1 MADDTRSTITVAI
14 RRSSKSPAIFLAASF
29 TEPAWEP
36 VELDVKPIPP
46 LASQDTAVQTNGHV
60 PDAQYEF
67 SKSFEVALGKHQ
79 YKFREGLEG
88 SWFHDKEVDSAVDDE
103 GNESNVLVVEPVMA
117 TMKSAD
123 SPEKEDVENISNG
136 SVSGVE
142 KADGVKV
149 EHEVSKDDAS
159 EAVIVEDV
167 ASTEAILEAQDT
179 KLAEDPLAAENVEAS
194 EADTTSKDVPEL
206 LENPVEDSHEARADS
221 APEPVVNELQIVE
234 KEPQGQLQMKNDEG
248 QNTEPAEKNDLAA
261 PDVDEAE
268 PVETEVATDPDATI
282 DDKPPASEPAHT
294 PEPSQQ
300 DVVIETPVCEENEEN
315 PANAETSIDAAGEEL
330 KPEETTIDIESP
342 ETEPK
347 VVEQPSQPDAASNL
361 APASIEEPEDPITP
375 IHTEPTDPI
384 EPAEPAEP
392 AEPTTAID
400 APADSEPAQSQVV
413 DENIIPLVN
422 GDVQKED
429 EADKPAEI
437 GTSGEEYLE
446 STPEGGIAELDTK
459 PDPVLEEKPEEPDV
473 QAPIMEVTAPESEPL
488 VIKDDD
494 SQAGN
499 VIKDVESQDVN
510 IDKEDELSGEVANPI
525 AQEAPDDVTPDASM
539 EPQENAELVSEPTDE
554 VAPVEDVTTKAAV
567 NDDTTDVPVNEEP
580 AGAGPDPAAPAPPE
594 SHEAAPEPEITPEIP
609 VVSATEEPEAPTSEE
624 ATIADGEPVTQQDV
638 IPDSV
643 EPESLVEAEEP
654 VVPDSSDEVVASKPE
669 DDASLELEPDTLAT
683 PEEPESPESAA
694 DTVPETNGNSGEE
707 PEASEPAA
715 NLELVQSSTPETE
728 VADEQTTEK
737 VVEPETSKSVDIADP
752 APDSTPDVAEI
763 STAEEPAAPQLPG
776 DLAANPATTDI
787 PEGEVEQTEPE
798 SSKPIDGVVAELE
811 PVVQTISTDVL
822 GAPVEKTEP
831 ETSQLNGDV
840 VSDLAEPAEV
850 VLPAVPAPS
859 TEVATVETPEA
870 PEELRVPD
878 TTKPADDVV
887 TDTAPVSENTASQIA
902 EASVEVTD
910 SETLH
915 PSGDDPEP
923 IEPEELAKP
932 IEPEPEPETA
942 TEPPPVQAPEVP
954 EDLKEPEDLDPDKD
968 AVIPQT
974 EHEPVPVA
982 TTSDITQAST
992 EPSQPETSIDADNG
1006 VTQLDELE
1014 PKSAPEAPISEV
1026 AEDPTEAVEPDA
1038 SEAIGDAVTKSEPD
1052 SVLTAWEKDEIP
1064 PEPTKAE
1071 ELPVVDNAVVEPTL
1085 EVAPEITREDA
1096 SDTTVAPTT
1105 FTAERELE
1113 ANVDTNRDL
1122 ESNEPETT
1130 IPATG
1135 ETVGASAVVEESETP
1150 KTPEDTETH
1159 IAQEIP
1165 TADSTEPQAVSAP
1178 GLEQEVETPEIPAP
1192 MEEPKSS
1199 EPAPEDEPLATDN
1212 ADNTTPDHK
1221 QDEVVTNGDR
1231 TDSTDK
1237 VEEQQELAT
1246 ELPVVIE
1253 DVPEPSLDNE
1263 PGVSKQEQ
1271 QISDPEPIAVEES
1284 EHATPAEEP
1293 EVEHTAEVESET
1305 NEPSQVTKTPVGL
1318 EGSKPELTEIEQPA
1332 VDAASALG
1340 PPQEPNPPPEI
1351 DQDIPKLAT
1360 EEPSAEPELTPS
1372 TDFVSE
1378 VLPANEPATK
1388 NKSGDTF
1395 EPAVPVAVAAET
1407 DLEVSEQTKHAEPA
1421 EKGDGREPPTAAA
1434 TLESSTA
1441 EMVADEL
1448 ESTSK
1453 SKEQPPASDPEETK
1467 ASESDEPDTRKEFA
1481 VEIEQPTSLKT
1492 ADYPLIESPIE
1503 NSLSEPVVPHDN
1515 ANAATEVPPGMQPK
1529 PEVEVLAAPAEEP
1542 FVGTNGTTSKSP
1554 VEEVPQAPLEEPAV
1568 KVAAAT
1574 LTTALVGAGITQL
1587 VSNNEDPVADKD
1599 VPSTAPAEV
1608 FVSAVE
1614 TSLPSVPEVTSNG
1627 ISRSIDKAKEGKAV
1641 VNGNNSSPVQESDGG
1656 ATERVLAPANSQEE
1670 LLASATEPP
1679 ELAKQSGAVPSAK
1692 QAEVYTLP
1700 PTATSQTEPI
1710 PSNSGEPEP
1719 TNKSSEPA
1727 AAGSES
1733 SPAPDATKSG
1743 AASGEAE
1750 EPRPTTAGD
1759 RSVTSVTIH
1768 KRKNFFKALW
1778 HAIFTSF
1785 FGGVFSV
1792 FRRGRRDTT
1801 RQ

>member
-1 MADDTRSTITVAI
+1 MADDTRSTVTVAI

-46 LASQDTAVQTNGHV
+46 LASQDTVVQTNGHI
-60 PDAQYEF
+60 PGAQYEF

-88 SWFHDKEVDSAVDDE
+88 SWFHDKEVDSAVDN
-103 GNESNVLVVEPVMA
+103 GNESNVLVVEPVRA

-142 KADGVKV
+142 KVDEVKV

-159 EAVIVEDV
+159 ETAIAEDV
-167 ASTEAILEAQDT
+167 TSTEAILEAQDT
-179 KLAEDPLAAENVEAS
+179 KVAEDPLAAENVEAS

-234 KEPQGQLQMKNDEG
+234 KEHEGQLQMKNDEG
-248 QNTEPAEKNDLAA
+248 QNTGPAEKNDLAA

-282 DDKPPASEPAHT
+282 DDKPPASEPANT

-315 PANAETSIDAAGEEL
+315 PANAETSIDAAGE
-330 KPEETTIDIESP
+330 KFKSEETTVDNESP

-347 VVEQPSQPDAASNL
+347 VVEQPSPPDAPSNL

-375 IHTEPTDPI
+375 IHTEPTEPI
-384 EPAEPAEP
+384 EPAELAE
-392 AEPTTAID
+392 ATTAID
-400 APADSEPAQSQVV
+400 APADSEPAQSQAV
-413 DENIIPLVN
+413 DENIITLVN
-422 GDVQKED
+422 GDAQKKD
-429 EADKPAEI
+429 EGDKPAEI
-437 GTSGEEYLE
+437 WTSGEESLE
-446 STPEGGIAELDTK
+446 STPDGGIAELDTK
-459 PDPVLEEKPEEPDV
+459 PDPVPEEKPEGPDV
-473 QAPIMEVTAPESEPL
+473 QAPIMEVTAPESEQL

-499 VIKDVESQDVN
+499 VIKAVESQDVN
-510 IDKEDELSGEVANPI
+510 IDKEDEPSGEVANPI

-539 EPQENAELVSEPTDE
+539 EPQQQNAELVSEPTHE
-554 VAPVEDVTTKAAV
+554 VAPAEDITAKAVV
-567 NDDTTDVPVNEEP
+567 NDDTTGVPENEEP
-580 AGAGPDPAAPAPPE
+580 AGAGPDPAAPAPSE
-594 SHEAAPEPEITPEIP
+594 SHEAAPKPEITPEIP

-624 ATIADGEPVTQQDV
+624 ATIPDVEPVTQQDV
-638 IPDSV
+638 IPGST
-643 EPESLVEAEEP
+643 EPESLVETEEP

-669 DDASLELEPDTLAT
+669 DDAALEPEPDTSAT
-683 PEEPESPESAA
+683 PEEPEAPESAA
-694 DTVPETNGNSGEE
+694 DIVPETNANSREE

-715 NLELVQSSTPETE
+715 DLELVQSSTPETE

-752 APDSTPDVAEI
+752 APDSAPDVVEI
-763 STAEEPAAPQLPG
+763 STAEEPAAPQIPG
-776 DLAANPATTDI
+776 DLVANPATTDI

-798 SSKPIDGVVAELE
+798 TSKPIDGVVAELE

-822 GAPVEKTEP
+822 DAPVEKTEP
-831 ETSQLNGDV
+831 ETSQLNGGV

-887 TDTAPVSENTASQIA
+887 ADTAPVSENTASQIA
-902 EASVEVTD
+902 DASVEVTD

-915 PSGDDPEP
+915 PSGDHPEP

-932 IEPEPEPETA
+932 IEPEPEPEPA

-968 AVIPQT
+968 AVIPQP
-974 EHEPVPVA
+974 EQEPVPVA

-992 EPSQPETSIDADNG
+992 EPSQPETSIDADNA
-1006 VTQLDELE
+1006 VTQLDERE

-1038 SEAIGDAVTKSEPD
+1038 SEAIGDAVTKSEPV
-1052 SVLTAWEKDEIP
+1052 SVLTASETYEIP

-1071 ELPVVDNAVVEPTL
+1071 DLPVVDNAVVEPTP

-1096 SDTTVAPTT
+1096 PDATVAPTT

-1113 ANVDTNRDL
+1113 VNVDTNRDL

-1135 ETVGASAVVEESETP
+1135 ETVGASAVVEESETQ
-1150 KTPEDTETH
+1150 KTPEDTETYV
-1159 IAQEIP
+1159 AQEIS
-1165 TADSTEPQAVSAP
+1165 TTDRTEPQAVSAP
-1178 GLEQEVETPEIPAP
+1178 GLEQEVETPEIPVA

-1199 EPAPEDEPLATDN
+1199 EPAPEDEPLADN
-1212 ADNTTPDHK
+1212 ITPDHK
-1221 QDEVVTNGDR
+1221 KDEVVTNGDR

-1237 VEEQQELAT
+1237 EEEQQEPLAT

-1253 DVPEPSLDNE
+1253 DVPEPSFNNE
-1263 PGVSKQEQ
+1263 PGVSKQKQ
-1271 QISDPEPIAVEES
+1271 QISDPQPIAVEEP

-1293 EVEHTAEVESET
+1293 EVEHTAEIESET

-1332 VDAASALG
+1332 VDSASALR

-1351 DQDIPKLAT
+1351 DQDIPNLAT
-1360 EEPSAEPELTPS
+1360 EEPNAEPELTPS
-1372 TDFVSE
+1372 TNFVSE

-1388 NKSGDTF
+1388 NKSGNTF
-1395 EPAVPVAVAAET
+1395 EPAVSVAVAAET

-1421 EKGDGREPPTAAA
+1421 EKSDGREPPTAAA
-1434 TLESSTA
+1434 TLESSNA
-1441 EMVADEL
+1441 EIVADEL

-1453 SKEQPPASDPEETK
+1453 SKEQPPASDPRETK

-1481 VEIEQPTSLKT
+1481 VEIKQPTSLKT
-1492 ADYPLIESPIE
+1492 ANYPFIESPIE

-1515 ANAATEVPPGMQPK
+1515 ANAATEVPPRTQPK
-1529 PEVEVLAAPAEEP
+1529 PEVEVVAVPPEEP

-1554 VEEVPQAPLEEPAV
+1554 VEEVPQAPLVEPAV

-1614 TSLPSVPEVTSNG
+1614 TSLSSAPEVTANG
-1627 ISRSIDKAKEGKAV
+1627 ISRSSDKAKEEKAV

-1670 LLASATEPP
+1670 SLASATDPP
-1679 ELAKQSGAVPSAK
+1679 ELTKQSGAVLSAK

-1710 PSNSGEPEP
+1710 PSISGEPEP
-1719 TNKSSEPA
+1719 TNKPSEPA
-1727 AAGSES
+1727 AADSEP

-1759 RSVTSVTIH
+1759 RSVTSITIH

-1785 FGGVFSV
+1785 LGGVFSV

>member
-1 MADDTRSTITVAI
+1 MADDTRSTVTVAI

-46 LASQDTAVQTNGHV
+46 LASKDTAVQTNGHV

-88 SWFHDKEVDSAVDDE
+88 SWFHDKEVDSAVDNE
-103 GNESNVLVVEPVMA
+103 GNESNVLVVEPVMT

-123 SPEKEDVENISNG
+123 SPEKEEVENISNG

-142 KADGVKV
+142 KADEVKV
-149 EHEVSKDDAS
+149 EHKVSKDDAS
-159 EAVIVEDV
+159 EAVIAEDV
-167 ASTEAILEAQDT
+167 TSTEVILEAQDT

-206 LENPVEDSHEARADS
+206 LENPVEDSHETRADS
-221 APEPVVNELQIVE
+221 APVVNELQIVE
-234 KEPQGQLQMKNDEG
+234 KEPEGQLQMKNDEG

-347 VVEQPSQPDAASNL
+347 VVEQPSQPDVASNL
-361 APASIEEPEDPITP
+361 APASIEELEDPITP
-375 IHTEPTDPI
+375 IHTEPAD
-384 EPAEPAEP
+384 P

-413 DENIIPLVN
+413 DENIIPQVN

-429 EADKPAEI
+429 EGDKPAET

-459 PDPVLEEKPEEPDV
+459 PYPVPEEKPEEPDV
-473 QAPIMEVTAPESEPL
+473 QAPIMEVTAPESEQL

-510 IDKEDELSGEVANPI
+510 IDKEDEPSGEVANPI
-525 AQEAPDDVTPDASM
+525 AQEVPDDVTPDTSM
-539 EPQENAELVSEPTDE
+539 EPQQQNAELVSEPTDE
-554 VAPVEDVTTKAAV
+554 VAPAEDVTAKAVV
-567 NDDTTDVPVNEEP
+567 NDDTTGVPDNEEP

-624 ATIADGEPVTQQDV
+624 TIIPDGEPVTQQDV
-638 IPDSV
+638 IPDSI
-643 EPESLVEAEEP
+643 EPESLVETEEP
-654 VVPDSSDEVVASKPE
+654 AVPDSSDEVVTSKPE
-669 DDASLELEPDTLAT
+669 DDTALEPEPDTPAT
-683 PEEPESPESAA
+683 PEEPEAPESAA
-694 DTVPETNGNSGEE
+694 DTVPETNANSGEE

-715 NLELVQSSTPETE
+715 DLELVQPSTPETE

-787 PEGEVEQTEPE
+787 PDREVEQTEPE
-798 SSKPIDGVVAELE
+798 TSKPIDGVVAELE

-822 GAPVEKTEP
+822 DAPVEKTEP
-831 ETSQLNGDV
+831 ETLQLNGDV
-840 VSDLAEPAEV
+840 VSDLAEPVEV

-887 TDTAPVSENTASQIA
+887 ADTAPVSENTASQIA
-902 EASVEVTD
+902 DASVEVTD

-915 PSGDDPEP
+915 PSCDDPEP

-932 IEPEPEPETA
+932 IEPEPQPEPEPA

-968 AVIPQT
+968 AVIPQP
-974 EHEPVPVA
+974 EHEPVPVP
-982 TTSDITQAST
+982 TTSNITQAST
-992 EPSQPETSIDADNG
+992 EPSQPETSIDADNA

-1026 AEDPTEAVEPDA
+1026 AEDPTEAVELDA
-1038 SEAIGDAVTKSEPD
+1038 SEAIGVAVTKSEPD
-1052 SVLTAWEKDEIP
+1052 SVLTASETHEIP

-1071 ELPVVDNAVVEPTL
+1071 DLPVVDYAVVEPTP
-1085 EVAPEITREDA
+1085 EVAPEITLEDA
-1096 SDTTVAPTT
+1096 PDTTVAPTT
-1105 FTAERELE
+1105 FNAERELE
-1113 ANVDTNRDL
+1113 ANVDTSRDP

-1159 IAQEIP
+1159 VAQEIP

-1192 MEEPKSS
+1192 MEEPKYS

-1212 ADNTTPDHK
+1212 ADNITPDHK
-1221 QDEVVTNGDR
+1221 RDEVVTNGDR

-1237 VEEQQELAT
+1237 EEEQQEPLAT

-1253 DVPEPSLDNE
+1253 DVPEPALDDE
-1263 PGVSKQEQ
+1263 PGVSKHEQ
-1271 QISDPEPIAVEES
+1271 QISDPGPIAVEEP

-1293 EVEHTAEVESET
+1293 EVEHTAEIESKT
-1305 NEPSQVTKTPVGL
+1305 NEPSQVTKAPVGL
-1318 EGSKPELTEIEQPA
+1318 EGSKSELTEIEQPA
-1332 VDAASALG
+1332 VDSASALG

-1372 TDFVSE
+1372 TNFVSE

-1407 DLEVSEQTKHAEPA
+1407 DLEVSEHTKHAEPA

-1441 EMVADEL
+1441 EIVADEL
-1448 ESTSK
+1448 EITSK

-1503 NSLSEPVVPHDN
+1503 NPLSEPVVPHDN
-1515 ANAATEVPPGMQPK
+1515 ANAATEVHPGTQLK
-1529 PEVEVLAAPAEEP
+1529 PELEVLVVPAEEP

-1554 VEEVPQAPLEEPAV
+1554 VEEVSQAALEEPAV

-1608 FVSAVE
+1608 FVSVVE
-1614 TSLPSVPEVTSNG
+1614 TSLSSVPEVTSNG
-1627 ISRSIDKAKEGKAV
+1627 ISRSSDKAKEEKAV
-1641 VNGNNSSPVQESDGG
+1641 VNGNNSSPVQESGGG

-1670 LLASATEPP
+1670 SLASATEPP

-1719 TNKSSEPA
+1719 TNKPSEPA
-1727 AAGSES
+1727 AAGSEP

-1743 AASGEAE
+1743 AESGEAE

-1759 RSVTSVTIH
+1759 RSVTSITIH